1 MSTMS
6 KKEIQELTSDN
17 NFKISSVDK
26 DDKSQDSNYTDFKQ
40 NIRIWNKFNFE
51 IVSLIF
57 MRLLLV
63 TVTAITFMQLE
74 RTL

>member
-6 KKEIQELTSDN
+6 KKEIQEITSDN
-17 NFKISSVDK
+17 DFKISSVDK

-51 IVSLIF
+51 IVSLVF